1 MLFLNSWIDSVVLY
15 NATILILQLFKNSID
30 TQGKL
35 KLNLHSLS
43 VSMSELLEY
52 RRECILFVMVGTSVA
67 CATTVNKMHGL
78 MIRRKH
84 NTAHYLCLC
93 RFMQKY
99 GSYLV
104 TCVLYFSKSTNSNV

>member
-1 MLFLNSWIDSVVLY
+1 MSVLY
-15 NATILILQLFKNSID
+15 YAT
-30 TQGKL
+30 THPKL

-43 VSMSELLEY
+43 VSELLEY
-52 RRECILFVMVGTSVA
+52 RRECIVFLMVGTSVA

-78 MIRRKH
+78 MTRRKH

-104 TCVLYFSKSTNSNV
+104 TCVLYFFEINQ